1 MLETLSSFLDHAG
14 AFAPLLY
21 VSFYLATALLPF
33 IPTPLVSALGG
44 SLLGFG
50 PAVAYGVIGLGL
62 GAGLALGLSRSL
74 GRPVLI
80 RIFGARVWEEW
91 EALLGVRSPLTWG
104 VIFFL
109 LNIDFAVVAAGL
121 SPVPL
126 RKLWLAAV
134 VARLPWLVASA
145 LVWGKLSRV
154 EPPPSPWR
162 WGLLGIFFVAV
173 NLVRPRLRR
182 YLVAKRAAAEP
193 HQLEVPPAS
202 SKSRLKMRGSSRSDK
217 RVRLSRSF
225 LARPYHQFG

>member
-1 MLETLSSFLDHAG
+1 MLETLAAFLDHAG

-33 IPTPLVSALGG
+33 VPTPLVSALGG

-50 PAVAYGVIGLGL
+50 PAVLYGVIGLGL

-74 GRPVLI
+74 GRPVMI
-80 RIFGARVWEEW
+80 RLFGARVWEEW

-126 RKLWLAAV
+126 RKLWLAAL

-145 LVWGKLSRV
+145 WFGESFLTSSRLL
-154 EPPPSPWR
+154 PQAL
-162 WGLLGIFFVAV
+162 GLLGVFFVAV

-182 YLVAKRAAAEP
+182 YLVAKRAVKEVASQAEAQTSQQP
-193 HQLEVPPAS
+193 SQQAS
-202 SKSRLKMRGSSRSDK
+202 RGDTRLGRDGSR
-217 RVRLSRSF
+217 
-225 LARPYHQFG
+225 P

>member
-1 MLETLSSFLDHAG
+1 MFETLSAYLDHAG
-14 AFAPLLY
+14 VFAPLLY

-50 PAVAYGVIGLGL
+50 PAVLYGVLGLAL
-62 GAGLALGLSRSL
+62 GAGLALNLSRSL

-91 EALLGVRSPLTWG
+91 ETLLGVRSPLTWG

-121 SPVPL
+121 SPVAL
-126 RKLWLAAV
+126 WRLWLVAV

-145 LVWGKLSRV
+145 WFGESFLESSRLL
-154 EPPPSPWR
+154 PQA
-162 WGLLGIFFVAV
+162 LLFLGIFFVAV
-173 NLVRPRLRR
+173 HLLRPRLRR
-182 YLVAKRAAAEP
+182 YLIARREATEAP
-193 HQLEVPPAS
+193 THTQSDLHG
-202 SKSRLKMRGSSRSDK
+202 KSDLQKD
-217 RVRLSRSF
+217 VRLERE
-225 LARPYHQFG
+225 R